1 MSTKVDIGALT
12 NQDEVDI
19 TFMEGSL
26 GMRLDERGGY
36 VPVSV
41 VTNVVPGGQA
51 DQAGVEVGCLVVGVN
66 GERFLSH
73 AHTIATL
80 QHGKRPVKVRMR
92 CPS

>member
-1 MSTKVDIGALT
+1 MDIGALT
-12 NQDEVDI
+12 HQDEVDI

-51 DQAGVEVGCLVVGVN
+51 EQAGVEVGCLVVGVN

-80 QHGKRPVKVRMR
+80 KHGKRPVKIRMR